1 MRLTI
6 RIQEYTQP
14 GRRGANIN
22 RVEDFE
28 MDGTQVMKEV
38 AKDFIEVTD
47 VNAQETARAA
57 VDYIGANQYMV
68 VRWVNRHGSNII
80 SLATYKEEDN
90 ETE

>member
-1 MRLTI
+1 MLLTI
-6 RIQEYTQP
+6 RILEYTKP
-14 GRRGANIN
+14 GRRGADHN
-22 RVEDFE
+22 RVDTFE

-68 VRWVNRHGSNII
+68 VRWTNEHGSNII
-80 SLATYKEEDN
+80 SLATFKGEDHDG
-90 ETE
+90 